1 MKLIHTLFKRN
12 LLIFLFFITLISF
25 SSLSVSKHNAVVV
38 TRHHLATEVG
48 SKILLDGGNAFDAAI
63 SVAFALA
70 VVNPSAGNIG
80 GGGFALL
87 YDANNKTIE
96 SLDYRERAPIRA
108 RENMF
113 LDENGNVVKGLSTSS
128 FLASGIPG
136 TVDGMFKIHKKYG
149 SLPIKKL
156 ISPAID
162 LAEKGFILSKFQA
175 EYFNSNRDKF
185 SKNPETKK
193 VFVKE
198 NSWKK
203 GDLFFQEDLAKT
215 LKRISKFGRDE
226 FYSGETA
233 KKIINYFQ
241 KNGGIF
247 IEKDFINYQSS
258 FKPSLCSAF
267 IGYKVCS
274 MSLPSSG
281 GIVLSQTLNILENFN
296 LASYEHNSL
305 EYNRLLTEAMRF
317 SFADR
322 SEFLGDGDFNNFDIS
337 RITSKKYAKSL
348 SKIIKNSESKI
359 LISTP
364 GEYFNESE
372 ETTHFSIIDSKG
384 NAVSNTYTL
393 NTAYGSGIIAKGTG
407 ILMNNEMD
415 DFSIKPGFPNFFGL
429 VGSEANKVESKKAPL
444 SSMTPTIVF
453 KEGNP
458 YLITGSPG
466 GSTIISTVLQLLL
479 NILIFDMEIDEA
491 SLAKRIHHQW
501 KPDILFIEK
510 DKNIKNINQI
520 GFDTV
525 YRETI
530 GETHSILLNEGNYEG
545 FADLRRPDGRA
556 ISVH

>member
-12 LLIFLFFITLISF
+12 LLIFLFFISLISF

-38 TRHHLATEVG
+38 TRHYLATEVG

-87 YDANNKTIE
+87 YDANKKTIE
-96 SLDYRERAPIRA
+96 SIDYRERAPIRA

-162 LAEKGFILSKFQA
+162 LAENGFILSKFQA

-198 NSWKK
+198 NLWKK

-233 KKIINYFQ
+233 KKIINYFK

-247 IEKDFINYQSS
+247 TEKDFMSYQSS
-258 FKPSLCSAF
+258 FKPSLCSTF
-267 IGYKVCS
+267 FDFKVCS

-281 GIVLSQTLNILENFN
+281 GIVLSQALNILENFN
-296 LASYEHNSL
+296 LTSHEHNSL

-322 SEFLGDGDFNNFDIS
+322 SEFLGDGDFNNFDIN
-337 RITSKKYAKSL
+337 RLTSKKYAKSL
-348 SKIIKNSESKI
+348 SKIIKKSESKI
-359 LISTP
+359 LINTP
-364 GEYFNESE
+364 GEYLNESE

-393 NTAYGSGIIAKGTG
+393 NTAYGSGIIPKGTG

-415 DFSIKPGFPNFFGL
+415 DFSIKPGFPNYFGL

-453 KEGNP
+453 KDGKP

-491 SLAKRIHHQW
+491 SKAKRIHHQW

-510 DKNIKNINQI
+510 DNNIKNINNI
-520 GFDTV
+520 GFDTA
-525 YRETI
+525 YRERI
-530 GETHSILLNEGNYEG
+530 GETHSILLNEEKYEG
-545 FADLRRPDGRA
+545 FADLRRPDGKA
-556 ISVH
+556 TSVH

>member
-1 MKLIHTLFKRN
+1 MKLILILYKKNF
-12 LLIFLFFITLISF
+12 LIFLFLVSLISF
-25 SSLSVSKHNAVVV
+25 STLASSKHNAVVV

-48 SKILLDGGNAFDAAI
+48 SQILLNGGNAFDAAI

-87 YDANNKTIE
+87 YDTKNNITE
-96 SLDYRERAPIRA
+96 SIDYRERAPIKA
-108 RENMF
+108 KEDMF
-113 LDENGNVVKGLSTSS
+113 LDKNGNVIKGLSTSS

-149 SLPIKKL
+149 SVPIKKL

-175 EYFNSNRDKF
+175 EYFNRNRDKF
-185 SKNPETKK
+185 SKNLETKRI
-193 VFVKE
+193 FVKK
-198 NSWKK
+198 NLWKE
-203 GDLFFQEDLAKT
+203 GDLFQQKDLANT
-215 LKRISKFGRDE
+215 LKRISEFGRDE

-233 KKIINYFQ
+233 KKIIDYFQ
-241 KNGGIF
+241 KNGGLFTEI
-247 IEKDFINYQSS
+247 DFKNYQSS
-258 FKPSLCSAF
+258 FKPPLCSTF
-267 IGYKVCS
+267 IDYEVCS

-281 GIVLSQTLNILENFN
+281 GIVLSQSLNILENFN
-296 LASYEHNSL
+296 LTSYEHNSL
-305 EYNRLLTEAMRF
+305 EYNRLLIEAMRF

-322 SEFLGDGDFNNFDIS
+322 SEFLGDADFNNFDIS
-337 RITSKKYAKSL
+337 RLTSKNYAKFL
-348 SKIIKNSESKI
+348 SKIIKTSDSKI
-359 LISTP
+359 MIDTP
-364 GEYFNESE
+364 GEHFDESE
-372 ETTHFSIIDSKG
+372 ETTHFSIIDSRG

-429 VGSEANKVESKKAPL
+429 VGSEMNKVESKKAPL

-453 KEGNP
+453 KNGKP

-466 GSTIISTVLQLLL
+466 GSTIISTVLQILL
-479 NILIFDMEIDEA
+479 NILIFDMDISKA
-491 SLAKRIHHQW
+491 SKAKRIHHQW
-501 KPDILFIEK
+501 KPDILFIES
-510 DKNIKNINQI
+510 DKNIKNLNKI

-525 YRETI
+525 YRERI
-530 GETHSILLNEGNYEG
+530 GESHSILFSEKKYEG

>member
-1 MKLIHTLFKRN
+1 MKLTLTLFERN
-12 LLIFLFFITLISF
+12 LLIFLFLISLSIF
-25 SSLSVSKHNAVVV
+25 SSLSFSKHNSVVV

-48 SKILLDGGNAFDAAI
+48 SKILSDGGNAFDAAI

-87 YDANNKTIE
+87 YDANKKTIE
-96 SLDYRERAPIRA
+96 SIDYRERAPVKA
-108 RENMF
+108 KEDMF
-113 LDENGNVVKGLSTSS
+113 LDENGKVIKGLSTSS

-149 SLPIKKL
+149 SIPIRKL
-156 ISPAID
+156 IAPAID
-162 LAEKGFILSKFQA
+162 LAEKGFMLSKFQA
-175 EYFNSNRDKF
+175 EYFNKNRDKF
-185 SKNPETKK
+185 SKNPEAKK
-193 VFVKE
+193 IFVKE
-198 NSWKK
+198 NLWKK
-203 GDLFFQEDLAKT
+203 GDVFQQRDLAQT

-233 KKIINYFQ
+233 KKIVIYFQ
-241 KNGGIF
+241 NNGGIF
-247 IEKDFINYQSS
+247 TRNDFINYKST
-258 FKPSLCSAF
+258 FKLPLCSTF
-267 IGYKVCS
+267 IDYEVCS

-281 GIVLSQTLNILENFN
+281 GIVLSQSLNILENFN
-296 LASYEHNSL
+296 LTSYDHNSL

-322 SEFLGDGDFNNFDIS
+322 SKFLGDSDFNNFDIS

-348 SKIIKNSESKI
+348 SKIIKNSSRKI
-359 LISTP
+359 IIDTP
-364 GEYFNESE
+364 GEYLSESE
-372 ETTHFSIIDSKG
+372 ETTHFSIIDSLG

-415 DFSIKPGFPNFFGL
+415 DFSIKPGYPNFFGL
-429 VGSEANKVESKKAPL
+429 VGSEANKVEPSKAPL

-453 KEGNP
+453 KDGKP

-479 NILIFDMEIDEA
+479 NIMIFDMKIDDA
-491 SLAKRIHHQW
+491 SIAKRIHHQW
-501 KPDILFIEK
+501 KPDILFIENE
-510 DKNIKNINQI
+510 KNIKNINKI

-525 YRETI
+525 YRERI
-530 GETHSILLNEGNYEG
+530 GESHSILFNEEKYEG

>member
-1 MKLIHTLFKRN
+1 
-12 LLIFLFFITLISF
+12 
-25 SSLSVSKHNAVVV
+25 
-38 TRHHLATEVG
+38 
-48 SKILLDGGNAFDAAI
+48 
-63 SVAFALA
+63 
-70 VVNPSAGNIG
+70 
-80 GGGFALL
+80 
-87 YDANNKTIE
+87 
-96 SLDYRERAPIRA
+96 
-108 RENMF
+108 MF

-198 NSWKK
+198 NLWKE

-247 IEKDFINYQSS
+247 TKKDFMSYQSS
-258 FKPSLCSAF
+258 LKPAICSTF
-267 IGYKVCS
+267 FDSKVCS

-281 GIVLSQTLNILENFN
+281 GIVLSQALNILENFN
-296 LASYEHNSL
+296 LTSYEHNSL

-337 RITSKKYAKSL
+337 RLTSKKYAKSL
-348 SKIIKNSESKI
+348 STIIKNSEGKI
-359 LISTP
+359 LINAP
-364 GEYFNESE
+364 GEYLNESE
-372 ETTHFSIIDSKG
+372 ETTHFSIIDSIG

-453 KEGNP
+453 HQEIP

-491 SLAKRIHHQW
+491 SKAKRIHHQW

-510 DKNIKNINQI
+510 DKNIKNINTI

-525 YRETI
+525 YRERI
-530 GETHSILLNEGNYEG
+530 GESHSILLNKENYEG

>member
-1 MKLIHTLFKRN
+1 MKLILTLFNRN
-12 LLIFLFFITLISF
+12 LLIFLFLISLISF
-25 SSLSVSKHNAVVV
+25 SSLSLSKHNAVVV

-48 SKILLDGGNAFDAAI
+48 SKILQDGGNAFDAAI

-87 YDANNKTIE
+87 YDANKKTIE
-96 SLDYRERAPIRA
+96 SIDYRERAPIKA
-108 RENMF
+108 KEDMF
-113 LDENGNVVKGLSTSS
+113 LDENGNVIKGLSTSS
-128 FLASGIPG
+128 FLSSGIPG

-198 NSWKK
+198 NLWKK
-203 GDLFFQEDLAKT
+203 GDLFFQQDLAKT

-247 IEKDFINYQSS
+247 TKKDFMSYQSS
-258 FKPSLCSAF
+258 FKPSLCSTF
-267 IGYKVCS
+267 FDFKVCS

-281 GIVLSQTLNILENFN
+281 GIVLSQALNILENFN
-296 LASYEHNSL
+296 LTAYEHDSL

-322 SEFLGDGDFNNFDIS
+322 SEFLGDGDFNNFDVS
-337 RITSKKYAKSL
+337 RLTSKKYAKSL
-348 SKIIKNSESKI
+348 STIIKNSESKI
-359 LISTP
+359 LINTP
-364 GEYFNESE
+364 GEYLNESE

-453 KEGNP
+453 QREKP

-479 NILIFDMEIDEA
+479 NILIFDMELDEA
-491 SLAKRIHHQW
+491 SAAKRIHHQW

-510 DKNIKNINQI
+510 DKNIKNINRI

-525 YRETI
+525 YREKI
-530 GETHSILLNEGNYEG
+530 GESHSILLNKDNYEG

-556 ISVH
+556 ISIY

>member
-1 MKLIHTLFKRN
+1 MKLTLTLFERN
-12 LLIFLFFITLISF
+12 LLIFLFLISLSIF
-25 SSLSVSKHNAVVV
+25 SSLSFSKHNSVVV

-48 SKILLDGGNAFDAAI
+48 SKILSDGGNAFDAAI

-87 YDANNKTIE
+87 YDANKKTIE
-96 SLDYRERAPIRA
+96 SIDYRERAPIRA
-108 RENMF
+108 KEDMF
-113 LDENGNVVKGLSTSS
+113 LDENGKVIKGLSTSS

-149 SLPIKKL
+149 SIPIRKL
-156 ISPAID
+156 IAPAID
-162 LAEKGFILSKFQA
+162 LAEKGFMLSKFQA
-175 EYFNSNRDKF
+175 EYFNNNRDKF
-185 SKNPETKK
+185 SKNPEAKK
-193 VFVKE
+193 IFVKE
-198 NSWKK
+198 NLWKK
-203 GDLFFQEDLAKT
+203 GDVFQQKDLSQT

-233 KKIINYFQ
+233 KKIIIYFQ
-241 KNGGIF
+241 NNGGIF
-247 IEKDFINYQSS
+247 TRNDFMNYKST
-258 FKPSLCSAF
+258 FKLPLCSIF
-267 IGYKVCS
+267 IDYEVCS

-281 GIVLSQTLNILENFN
+281 GIVLSQSLNILENFN
-296 LASYEHNSL
+296 LTSYDHNSL
-305 EYNRLLTEAMRF
+305 EYNRLLIEAMRF

-322 SEFLGDGDFNNFDIS
+322 SKFLGDSDFNNFDIS
-337 RITSKKYAKSL
+337 RITSMKYAKSL
-348 SKIIKNSESKI
+348 SKIIKNSSRKI
-359 LISTP
+359 TIDTP
-364 GEYFNESE
+364 GEYLAESE
-372 ETTHFSIIDSKG
+372 ETTHFSIIDSLG

-415 DFSIKPGFPNFFGL
+415 DFSIKPGYPNFFGL
-429 VGSEANKVESKKAPL
+429 VGSEANKVEPSKAPL

-453 KEGNP
+453 KDEKP

-479 NILIFDMEIDEA
+479 NIMIFDMKIDDA
-491 SLAKRIHHQW
+491 SKAKRIHHQW
-501 KPDILFIEK
+501 KPDILFIENE
-510 DKNIKNINQI
+510 KNIKNINKI

-525 YRETI
+525 YRERI
-530 GETHSILLNEGNYEG
+530 GETHSILFNEEKYEG

>member
-1 MKLIHTLFKRN
+1 
-12 LLIFLFFITLISF
+12 
-25 SSLSVSKHNAVVV
+25 
-38 TRHHLATEVG
+38 LATEVG

-87 YDANNKTIE
+87 YDANKKTIE
-96 SLDYRERAPIRA
+96 SIDYRERAPIRA

-149 SLPIKKL
+149 SLPINKL

-193 VFVKE
+193 VFVKK
-198 NSWKK
+198 NLWRK
-203 GDLFFQEDLAKT
+203 GDLFYQEDLAKT

-226 FYSGETA
+226 FYSGETS
-233 KKIINYFQ
+233 KKIINYFK

-247 IEKDFINYQSS
+247 TKKDFMSYQSS
-258 FKPSLCSAF
+258 FKPSLCSTF
-267 IGYKVCS
+267 FDFKVCS

-281 GIVLSQTLNILENFN
+281 GIVLSQALNILENFN
-296 LASYEHNSL
+296 LTSYKHNSL

-337 RITSKKYAKSL
+337 RLTSKQYAKSL
-348 SKIIKNSESKI
+348 STIIKNSEGKI
-359 LISTP
+359 LINTP
-364 GEYFNESE
+364 GEYLNESE

-453 KEGNP
+453 HQEIP

-479 NILIFDMEIDEA
+479 NILIFDMELDEA
-491 SLAKRIHHQW
+491 SNAKRIHHQW

-510 DKNIKNINQI
+510 DKNIKNINTI

-525 YRETI
+525 YRERI
-530 GETHSILLNEGNYEG
+530 GESHSILLNEENYEG

>member
-1 MKLIHTLFKRN
+1 MKLILTLYKRN
-12 LLIFLFFITLISF
+12 LLIFLFLISLISF
-25 SSLSVSKHNAVVV
+25 SSLSLSKHNAVVV

-87 YDANNKTIE
+87 YDANKKTIE
-96 SLDYRERAPIRA
+96 SIDYRERAPIKA
-108 RENMF
+108 KENMF
-113 LDENGNVVKGLSTSS
+113 LDENGNVIKGLSTSS

-149 SLPIKKL
+149 SVPIKKL

-198 NSWKK
+198 NLWKK
-203 GDLFFQEDLAKT
+203 GDLFLQEDLAKT

-247 IEKDFINYQSS
+247 TEKDFKNYQSS
-258 FKPSLCSAF
+258 FKPSLCTTF
-267 IGYKVCS
+267 IDYKVCS

-281 GIVLSQTLNILENFN
+281 GIVLSQALNILENFN
-296 LASYEHNSL
+296 LTSYEHNSL

-337 RITSKKYAKSL
+337 RLTSKEYAKSL
-348 SKIIKNSESKI
+348 SKIIKNSGSKI
-359 LISTP
+359 LINTP
-364 GEYFNESE
+364 GEYLNESE
-372 ETTHFSIIDSKG
+372 ETTHFSIIDSTG

-393 NTAYGSGIIAKGTG
+393 NTAYGSGIISKGTG

-429 VGSEANKVESKKAPL
+429 VGSEANKVESRKAPL

-453 KEGNP
+453 QDGKP

-466 GSTIISTVLQLLL
+466 GSSIISTVLQVLL
-479 NILIFDMEIDEA
+479 NILIFDMELDEA
-491 SLAKRIHHQW
+491 SIAKRIHHQW

-510 DKNIKNINQI
+510 DKNIKNINKI
-520 GFDTV
+520 GFDKV
-525 YRETI
+525 YRDRI
-530 GETHSILLNEGNYEG
+530 GESHSILFKTENYEG
-545 FADLRRPDGRA
+545 FADLRRPDGKA